1 MIVTIMKSK
10 ILNIK
15 GFLIIFLVTI
25 ILISILKIT
34 SNDKSLQEENTEV
47 FLVETEKIILKDN
60 SPEYLFYGNIVAQ
73 NQVDVISQLSGKI
86 INISPKVL
94 SNSYF
99 EKGEKIFE
107 LDPFNYKQEL
117 IKKKSELEE
126 LRNEL
131 KSKNLIFDE
140 IEKQQKL
147 SKKNYERKT
156 QLVGD
161 IVTKKNL
168 EDAATEL
175 SINNAKVLDIKS
187 NIQTILSNIK
197 VAESQVSLAQRNLTD
212 TIYRAP
218 FSGKLDNSFIE
229 VGVEVSAGRILGKIL
244 NTLDLNV
251 QFFVG
256 ENIYTYIGN
265 ILGKEAQVLWK
276 KSNFKK
282 NYLAKV
288 FYIDSAINKE
298 RAGLN
303 IKAKLEKISEN
314 DPIKPGVFVE
324 AIIQGPTIQESF
336 LVAENSIYE
345 DTFIYILEGNKA
357 VRTKVNVEGFY
368 KEKVII
374 TGKKLNKKKVILTR
388 INNVDLF
395 KKINSKN

>member
-1 MIVTIMKSK
+1 MKNK
-10 ILNIK
+10 TLNFK

-25 ILISILKIT
+25 ILISILKLT
-34 SNDKSLQEENTEV
+34 SNDKALQEANTEV
-47 FLVETEKIILKDN
+47 FLVETEKIILNDN
-60 SPEYLFYGNIVAQ
+60 SPEYLFYGNIVSQ
-73 NQVDVISQLSGKI
+73 NQVDIISQLSGKI

-94 SNSYF
+94 SNNYF

-126 LRNEL
+126 LKNEL
-131 KSKNLIFDE
+131 TSKNLIFSE
-140 IEKQQKL
+140 LEKQRIL
-147 SKKNYERKT
+147 SKKNYDRKT

-187 NIQTILSNIK
+187 NIQTILSHIK

-212 TIYRAP
+212 TVYRAP

-229 VGVEVSAGRILGKIL
+229 VGVEVSTGRILGKLL
-244 NTLDLNV
+244 NTSDLNV

-256 ENIYTYIGN
+256 ENIYTHISN
-265 ILGKEAQVLWK
+265 ILGKEAQVFWK
-276 KSNFKK
+276 KSNFKE

-303 IKAKLEKISEN
+303 IKAKLEEISEN

-324 AIIQGPTIQESF
+324 VVIQGTTIPESF
-336 LVAENSIYE
+336 LVDENSIYE
-345 DTFIYILEGNKA
+345 DTFIYVLEGNKA
-357 VRTKVNVEGFY
+357 VRTKINVEGFA

-374 TGKKLNKKKVILTR
+374 TGKKLNKKNIILTR
-388 INNVDLF
+388 INNVNFF

>member
-1 MIVTIMKSK
+1 MKNK

-25 ILISILKIT
+25 TLISILKFT
-34 SNDKSLQEENTEV
+34 SNDKVMQEENTEV
-47 FLVETEKIILKDN
+47 FLVETKKIILQN
-60 SPEYLFYGNIVAQ
+60 NNPEYLFYGNIVAQ
-73 NQVDVISQLSGKI
+73 NQLDLISQLRGKI

-94 SNSYF
+94 SNNNF

-107 LDPFNYKQEL
+107 LDPFNYEQEL

-131 KSKNLIFDE
+131 KSKNLIFNE
-140 IEKQQKL
+140 IKKQQIL
-147 SKKNYERKT
+147 SKKDYDRKT

-175 SINNAKVLDIKS
+175 SMNNAKVLDIKS
-187 NIQTILSNIK
+187 NIETIISNIK
-197 VAESQVSLAQRNLTD
+197 IAESQVILAQRNLTD
-212 TIYRAP
+212 TVYRAP

-229 VGVEVSAGRILGKIL
+229 VGVEVSEGRILGKLL
-244 NTLDLNV
+244 NTSDLNV

-256 ENIYTYIGN
+256 ENIYTYISD
-265 ILGKEAQVLWK
+265 IFGKEAKVFWK

-303 IKAKLEKISEN
+303 IKAKLEDVSED

-324 AIIQGPTIQESF
+324 VIIQGLTIQESF
-336 LVAENSIYE
+336 LVDENNIYE
-345 DTFIYILEGNKA
+345 DTFIYVLEGNKA
-357 VRTKVNVEGFY
+357 VRTKINVEGFAE
-368 KEKVII
+368 EKVII
-374 TGKKLNKKKVILTR
+374 TGNKLSNKRIILTR
-388 INNVDLF
+388 INNLNLF
-395 KKINSKN
+395 KKIYSKN

>member
-1 MIVTIMKSK
+1 MKNK
-10 ILNIK
+10 IINIK
-15 GFLIIFLVTI
+15 GFLVISLLTI
-25 ILISILKIT
+25 ILILILKFI
-34 SNDKSLQEENTEV
+34 SNDKVLQEENTEV
-47 FLVETEKIILKDN
+47 FLVETEKIIFKDN
-60 SPEYLFYGNIVAQ
+60 KPEYLFYGNIIAQ
-73 NQVDVISQLSGKI
+73 NQVDLISQLPGKI
-86 INISPKVL
+86 IKISPKVL
-94 SNSYF
+94 SNDYF

-107 LDPFNYKQEL
+107 LDSFNFKQEL

-131 KSKNLIFDE
+131 KSKNLIFSE
-140 IEKQQKL
+140 LEKQQIL
-147 SKKNYERKT
+147 SKKNYDRKT

-197 VAESQVSLAQRNLTD
+197 IAESQVKQAQRNLTD
-212 TIYRAP
+212 TVYRAP

-229 VGVEVSAGRILGKIL
+229 VGAEVSTGRILGKLL
-244 NTLDLNV
+244 NTSDLSV
-251 QFFVG
+251 KFFVG
-256 ENIYTYIGN
+256 ESIYTHLSN
-265 ILGKEAQVLWK
+265 ILGKEAQVFWK

-282 NYLAKV
+282 NYSAKV

-303 IKAKLEKISEN
+303 IKAKLEEISEN

-324 AIIQGPTIQESF
+324 VVIQGLTIQESF
-336 LVAENSIYE
+336 LVDENSIYE
-345 DTFIYILEGNKA
+345 DTFVYVLEGNKA
-357 VRTKVNVEGFY
+357 VRTKINVEGFA

-374 TGKKLNKKKVILTR
+374 TGNKLNNKKIILTR
-388 INNVDLF
+388 INNLNLF
-395 KKINSKN
+395 KKITSKN

>member
-1 MIVTIMKSK
+1 MKNK

-15 GFLIIFLVTI
+15 GFLVISLLTI
-25 ILISILKIT
+25 VLISILKFI
-34 SNDKSLQEENTEV
+34 SNDKVLQEENTEV
-47 FLVETEKIILKDN
+47 FLVETEKIILKN
-60 SPEYLFYGNIVAQ
+60 NKPEYIFYGNIIAQ
-73 NQVDVISQLSGKI
+73 NQVDVISQLPGKI
-86 INISPKVL
+86 IKISPKIL
-94 SNSYF
+94 SNDYF

-107 LDPFNYKQEL
+107 LDSFNFKQEL

-131 KSKNLIFDE
+131 KSKNLILSE
-140 IEKQQKL
+140 VEKQQIL
-147 SKKNYERKT
+147 SKKNYDRKT

-197 VAESQVSLAQRNLTD
+197 IAESQVKQAQRNLTD
-212 TIYRAP
+212 TVYRAP

-229 VGVEVSAGRILGKIL
+229 VGAEVSTGLILGKLL
-244 NTLDLNV
+244 NTSDLSV

-256 ENIYTYIGN
+256 ESVYTHLSN
-265 ILGKEAQVLWK
+265 ILGKEAQVFWK

-282 NYLAKV
+282 NYSAKV
-288 FYIDSAINKE
+288 FYIDSAINKD

-303 IKAKLEKISEN
+303 IKAKLEEISEN

-324 AIIQGPTIQESF
+324 VVIQGLTIQESF
-336 LVAENSIYE
+336 LVDENSIYE
-345 DTFIYILEGNKA
+345 DTFVYVLEGNKA
-357 VRTKVNVEGFY
+357 VRTKINVEGFV

-374 TGKKLNKKKVILTR
+374 TGNKLKNKKIILTR
-388 INNVDLF
+388 INNLNLF
-395 KKINSKN
+395 KKITSKN

>member
-1 MIVTIMKSK
+1 MKNKIV
-10 ILNIK
+10 NIK
-15 GFLIIFLVTI
+15 GFLVISLLTI
-25 ILISILKIT
+25 ILILILKFI
-34 SNDKSLQEENTEV
+34 SNDKVLQEENTEV

-60 SPEYLFYGNIVAQ
+60 KPEYLFYGNIIAQ
-73 NQVDVISQLSGKI
+73 NQVDVISQLPGKI
-86 INISPKVL
+86 IKISPKIL
-94 SNSYF
+94 SNDYF

-107 LDPFNYKQEL
+107 LDSFNFKQEL

-131 KSKNLIFDE
+131 KSKNLIFSE
-140 IEKQQKL
+140 LEKQQIL
-147 SKKNYERKT
+147 SKKNYDRKT

-197 VAESQVSLAQRNLTD
+197 IAESQVKQAQRNLTD
-212 TIYRAP
+212 TVYRAP

-229 VGVEVSAGRILGKIL
+229 VGAEVSTGLILGKLL
-244 NTLDLNV
+244 NTSDLSV

-256 ENIYTYIGN
+256 ESVYTHLSN
-265 ILGKEAQVLWK
+265 ILGKEAQVFWK

-282 NYLAKV
+282 NYSAKV
-288 FYIDSAINKE
+288 FYIDSAINKD

-303 IKAKLEKISEN
+303 IKAKLEEISEN

-324 AIIQGPTIQESF
+324 VVIQGLTLQESF
-336 LVAENSIYE
+336 LVDENSIYE
-345 DTFIYILEGNKA
+345 DTFIYVLERNKA
-357 VRTKVNVEGFY
+357 LRTKVNVEGFA

-374 TGKKLNKKKVILTR
+374 TGKNLNNKKIILTR
-388 INNVDLF
+388 INNLNLF
-395 KKINSKN
+395 KKIISKN

>member
-1 MIVTIMKSK
+1 MKNK

-15 GFLIIFLVTI
+15 GFLIISLLTI
-25 ILISILKIT
+25 ILISILKFI
-34 SNDKSLQEENTEV
+34 SNDKVLQEENTEV

-60 SPEYLFYGNIVAQ
+60 KPEYLFYGNIVAQ
-73 NQVDVISQLSGKI
+73 NQVDVISQLPGKI
-86 INISPKVL
+86 IKISPKVL
-94 SNSYF
+94 SNDYF

-107 LDPFNYKQEL
+107 LDSFNYKQEL

-131 KSKNLIFDE
+131 KSKNLIFSE
-140 IEKQQKL
+140 LEKQQIL
-147 SKKNYERKT
+147 SKKNYDRKT

-197 VAESQVSLAQRNLTD
+197 IAESQVKQAQRNLTD
-212 TIYRAP
+212 TVYRAP

-229 VGVEVSAGRILGKIL
+229 VGAEVSTGRILGKLL
-244 NTLDLNV
+244 NTSDLSV

-256 ENIYTYIGN
+256 ESIYTHLSN
-265 ILGKEAQVLWK
+265 ILGKEAQVFWK

-282 NYLAKV
+282 NYSAKV

-303 IKAKLEKISEN
+303 IKAKLEEISEN

-324 AIIQGPTIQESF
+324 VVIQGLTIQESF
-336 LVAENSIYE
+336 LVDENSIYE
-345 DTFIYILEGNKA
+345 DTFIYVLEGNKA
-357 VRTKVNVEGFY
+357 VRTKINVEGFA

-374 TGKKLNKKKVILTR
+374 TGNKLNNKKIILTR
-388 INNVDLF
+388 INNLNLF
-395 KKINSKN
+395 KKITSKN

>member
-1 MIVTIMKSK
+1 MKNK

-25 ILISILKIT
+25 IFISILKFI
-34 SNDKSLQEENTEV
+34 SNDKVLQEENTEV
-47 FLVETEKIILKDN
+47 FLVETEKIIFKN
-60 SPEYLFYGNIVAQ
+60 NKPEYLFYGNIVAQ

-94 SNSYF
+94 SNDYF

-131 KSKNLIFDE
+131 KSKNLIFSE
-140 IEKQQKL
+140 LEKQQIL
-147 SKKNYERKT
+147 SKKNYDRKT

-197 VAESQVSLAQRNLTD
+197 IAESQVKLAQRNLTD
-212 TIYRAP
+212 TVYRAP

-229 VGVEVSAGRILGKIL
+229 VGAEVSTGLILGKLL
-244 NTLDLNV
+244 NTSDLNV

-256 ENIYTYIGN
+256 ENIYTHISN
-265 ILGKEAQVLWK
+265 ILGKEAQVFWK

-303 IKAKLEKISEN
+303 IKAKLEEISEN

-324 AIIQGPTIQESF
+324 VVIQGLTIQESF
-336 LVAENSIYE
+336 LVDENSIYE
-345 DTFIYILEGNKA
+345 DTFIYVLEGNKA
-357 VRTKVNVEGFY
+357 VRTKINVEGFA

-374 TGKKLNKKKVILTR
+374 TGKNLTIKK
-388 INNVDLF
+388 
-395 KKINSKN
+395 

>member
-1 MIVTIMKSK
+1 MKNK

-15 GFLIIFLVTI
+15 GFLVISLLTI
-25 ILISILKIT
+25 ILISILKFI
-34 SNDKSLQEENTEV
+34 SNDKVLQEENTEV

-60 SPEYLFYGNIVAQ
+60 KPEYLFYGNIVAQ
-73 NQVDVISQLSGKI
+73 NQVDVISKLSGKI
-86 INISPKVL
+86 IKISPKVL
-94 SNSYF
+94 SNDYF

-131 KSKNLIFDE
+131 KSKNLIFSE
-140 IEKQQKL
+140 LEKQQIL
-147 SKKNYERKT
+147 SKKNYDRKT

-197 VAESQVSLAQRNLTD
+197 IAESQVKQAQRNLTD
-212 TIYRAP
+212 TVYRAP

-229 VGVEVSAGRILGKIL
+229 VGAEVSTGRILGKLL
-244 NTLDLNV
+244 NTSDLSV
-251 QFFVG
+251 KFFVG
-256 ENIYTYIGN
+256 ENVYPNLNNT
-265 ILGKEAQVLWK
+265 LGKDAQVIWK

-282 NYLAKV
+282 NYLAKI
-288 FYIDSAINKE
+288 FYIDSAINKD

-303 IKAKLEKISEN
+303 IKAKLEEISEN

-324 AIIQGPTIQESF
+324 VIIQGLTIQNSF
-336 LVAENSIYE
+336 LVDENSIYE
-345 DTFIYILEGNKA
+345 DTFIYVLEGNKA
-357 VRTKVNVEGFY
+357 VRKKINIEGFA
-368 KEKVII
+368 KDKVII
-374 TGKKLNKKKVILTR
+374 TGKKLNNKKIILTR
-388 INNVDLF
+388 INDLNFF

>member
-1 MIVTIMKSK
+1 MKNK

-15 GFLIIFLVTI
+15 GFLVISLLTI
-25 ILISILKIT
+25 ILISILKFI
-34 SNDKSLQEENTEV
+34 SNDKVLQEENTEV
-47 FLVETEKIILKDN
+47 FLVETEKIILKN
-60 SPEYLFYGNIVAQ
+60 NKPEYIFYGNIIAQ
-73 NQVDVISQLSGKI
+73 NQVDVISQLPGKI
-86 INISPKVL
+86 IKISPKIL
-94 SNSYF
+94 SNDYF

-107 LDPFNYKQEL
+107 LDSFNFKQEL

-131 KSKNLIFDE
+131 KSKNLIFSE
-140 IEKQQKL
+140 LEKQQIL
-147 SKKNYERKT
+147 SKKNYDRKT
-156 QLVGD
+156 LLVGD

-197 VAESQVSLAQRNLTD
+197 IAESQVKQAQRNLTD
-212 TIYRAP
+212 TVYRAP

-229 VGVEVSAGRILGKIL
+229 VGAEISTGLILGKLL
-244 NTLDLNV
+244 NTSDLSV

-256 ENIYTYIGN
+256 ESVYTHISN
-265 ILGKEAQVLWK
+265 ILGKEAQVFWK

-282 NYLAKV
+282 NYSAKV

-303 IKAKLEKISEN
+303 IKAKLEEISDN

-324 AIIQGPTIQESF
+324 VVIQGLTIQESF
-336 LVAENSIYE
+336 LVDENSIYE
-345 DTFIYILEGNKA
+345 DTFVYVLEGNKA
-357 VRTKVNVEGFY
+357 VRTKINVEGFA

-374 TGKKLNKKKVILTR
+374 TGNKLNNKKIILTR
-388 INNVDLF
+388 INNLNLF
-395 KKINSKN
+395 KKITSKN

>member
-1 MIVTIMKSK
+1 MKNK
-10 ILNIK
+10 VLNIK

-25 ILISILKIT
+25 TLIFILKFT
-34 SNDKSLQEENTEV
+34 SNDKALQEENTEV
-47 FLVETEKIILKDN
+47 FLVETEKIILQNN

-73 NQVDVISQLSGKI
+73 NQVDVISQLPGKI

-94 SNSYF
+94 SNNYF

-131 KSKNLIFDE
+131 KSKKLIFDE
-140 IEKQQKL
+140 IEKQQIL
-147 SKKNYERKT
+147 SKKNYERKN

-187 NIQTILSNIK
+187 NIETIISNIK
-197 VAESQVSLAQRNLTD
+197 IAESQVSLAQRNLTD
-212 TIYRAP
+212 TVYRAP
-218 FSGKLDNSFIE
+218 FSGKLDNSFID
-229 VGVEVSAGRILGKIL
+229 VGVEVSTGRILGKLL
-244 NTLDLNV
+244 NTSDLNV

-256 ENIYTYIGN
+256 ENIYTHISD
-265 ILGKEAQVLWK
+265 IFGKEAQVFWK

-282 NYLAKV
+282 NYIAKV

-303 IKAKLEKISEN
+303 IKAKLEEISEY

-324 AIIQGPTIQESF
+324 VVILGLAIKESF
-336 LVAENSIYE
+336 LVDENSIYE
-345 DTFIYILEGNKA
+345 DTFIYVLEGSKA
-357 VRTKVNVEGFY
+357 VRIKINVEGFA

-374 TGKKLNKKKVILTR
+374 TGKKLNNKKIILTR
-388 INNVDLF
+388 INNLDLY

>member
-1 MIVTIMKSK
+1 M
-10 ILNIK
+10 LNIK
-15 GFLIIFLVTI
+15 GFLVISAVTI
-25 ILISILKIT
+25 ILVSTLKFV
-34 SNDKSLQEENTEV
+34 SNDKVLQEENTEV
-47 FLVETEKIILKDN
+47 FLVETKKIILKDN
-60 SPEYLFYGNIVAQ
+60 KPEYLFYGNIVAQ

-86 INISPKVL
+86 IKISPKVL
-94 SNSYF
+94 SNDYF

-107 LDPFNYKQEL
+107 LDSFNYKQEL

-131 KSKNLIFDE
+131 KSKNLIFSE
-140 IEKQQKL
+140 LEKQQLL
-147 SKKNYERKT
+147 SKKNYDRKT

-197 VAESQVSLAQRNLTD
+197 VAESQVNLAKRNLTD
-212 TIYRAP
+212 TVYRAP
-218 FSGKLDNSFIE
+218 FSGKLDNSLIE
-229 VGVEVSAGRILGKIL
+229 VGVEVSTGRILGKLL
-244 NTLDLNV
+244 NTSDLSV

-256 ENIYTYIGN
+256 ESIYTNISN
-265 ILGKEAQVLWK
+265 ILGKEAQVLWE

-282 NYLAKV
+282 NYSAKV

-303 IKAKLEKISEN
+303 IKAKLEEISES

-324 AIIQGPTIQESF
+324 VVIQGLKIQESF
-336 LVAENSIYE
+336 LVDENSIYE

-357 VRTKVNVEGFY
+357 VRTKISVEGFA

-374 TGKKLNKKKVILTR
+374 TGKKLNNKKIILTR
-388 INNVDLF
+388 INNLNFF
-395 KKINSKN
+395 KKITSKN

>member
-1 MIVTIMKSK
+1 MKNK

-15 GFLIIFLVTI
+15 GFLVISLLTI
-25 ILISILKIT
+25 ILISILKFI
-34 SNDKSLQEENTEV
+34 SNDKVLLEENTEV
-47 FLVETEKIILKDN
+47 FLVETEKIILKN
-60 SPEYLFYGNIVAQ
+60 NKPEYIFYGNIIAQ
-73 NQVDVISQLSGKI
+73 NQVDVISQLPGKI
-86 INISPKVL
+86 IKISPKIL
-94 SNSYF
+94 SNDYF

-107 LDPFNYKQEL
+107 LDSFNFKQEL

-131 KSKNLIFDE
+131 KSKNLIFSE
-140 IEKQQKL
+140 LEKQQIL
-147 SKKNYERKT
+147 SKKNYDRKT

-197 VAESQVSLAQRNLTD
+197 IAESQVKQAQRNLTD
-212 TIYRAP
+212 TVYRAP

-229 VGVEVSAGRILGKIL
+229 VGAEVSTGLILGKLL
-244 NTLDLNV
+244 NTSDLSV

-256 ENIYTYIGN
+256 ESVYTHISN
-265 ILGKEAQVLWK
+265 ILGKEAQVFWK

-282 NYLAKV
+282 NYSAKV

-303 IKAKLEKISEN
+303 IKAKLEEISEN

-324 AIIQGPTIQESF
+324 VVIQGLTIQESF
-336 LVAENSIYE
+336 LVDENSIYE
-345 DTFIYILEGNKA
+345 DTFVYVLEGNKA
-357 VRTKVNVEGFY
+357 VRTKINVEGFA
-368 KEKVII
+368 KEKIII
-374 TGKKLNKKKVILTR
+374 TGNKLNNKKIILTR
-388 INNVDLF
+388 INNLNLF
-395 KKINSKN
+395 KKITSKN

>member
-1 MIVTIMKSK
+1 MKNKIV
-10 ILNIK
+10 NIK
-15 GFLIIFLVTI
+15 GFLVISLLTI
-25 ILISILKIT
+25 ILISILKFI
-34 SNDKSLQEENTEV
+34 SNDKVLQEENTEV
-47 FLVETEKIILKDN
+47 FLVETEKIILKN
-60 SPEYLFYGNIVAQ
+60 NKPEYIFYGNIIAQ
-73 NQVDVISQLSGKI
+73 NQVDVISQLPGKI
-86 INISPKVL
+86 IKISPKIL
-94 SNSYF
+94 SNDYF

-107 LDPFNYKQEL
+107 IDSFNFKQEL

-131 KSKNLIFDE
+131 KSKNLIFSE
-140 IEKQQKL
+140 LEKQQIL
-147 SKKNYERKT
+147 SKKNYDRKT

-197 VAESQVSLAQRNLTD
+197 IAESQVKQAQRNLTD
-212 TIYRAP
+212 TVYRAP

-229 VGVEVSAGRILGKIL
+229 VGAEVSTGLILGKLL
-244 NTLDLNV
+244 NTSDLSV

-256 ENIYTYIGN
+256 ESIYTHLSN
-265 ILGKEAQVLWK
+265 ILGKEAQVFWK

-282 NYLAKV
+282 NYSAKV
-288 FYIDSAINKE
+288 FYIDSAINKD

-303 IKAKLEKISEN
+303 IKAKLEEISEN

-324 AIIQGPTIQESF
+324 VVIQGLAIQESF
-336 LVAENSIYE
+336 LVDENSIYE
-345 DTFIYILEGNKA
+345 DTFVYVLEGNKA
-357 VRTKVNVEGFY
+357 VRTKINVEGFV

-374 TGKKLNKKKVILTR
+374 TGNKLNNKEIILTR
-388 INNVDLF
+388 INNLNLF
-395 KKINSKN
+395 KKITSKN